1 MSARRTS
8 SLVRLGQR
16 IGRGC
21 EVREVPEVRE
31 VREVRSATG
40 AAEMKICAQIQ
51 AASGLAGVAE
61 IG

>member
-1 MSARRTS
+1 M
-8 SLVRLGQR
+8 
-16 IGRGC
+16 
-21 EVREVPEVRE
+21 REVPEVRE